1 MAGNAKERLERLLGE
16 LDRSAE
22 TPAGEDP
29 ELDDYPDY
37 DEGES
42 SVSEMTESDVDEAR
56 ARRRAEKAP
65 GGVYTS
71 RLESK
76 VMARTSKLEERLAAL
91 VEENKRKDALAQEAL
106 AEKER
111 EFAKERA
118 KMLEAVQLLKDK
130 QSELERLAPPLREAI
145 ANAKEQLRSVVCSQE
160 RLRELQSK
168 DPSELSL
175 QEFAVLRVH
184 QETANLRAELD
195 VTRVERDGARDQLG
209 RLEIDNQRLTRESK
223 RALEHV
229 AQSDKESE
237 AERTALESRCQRLA
251 RELEDAMVKV
261 EVLSAKGAM
270 YDEVAATVDR
280 LGRRAAEAEKE
291 LAAAKGA
298 EESLRRERD
307 AAASKLATREH
318 QVELLSQDKAYLS
331 REVDAAQ
338 DRERKH
344 EEEEDRLREK
354 VRALRTAR
362 DALQEK
368 VMSGHA
374 EVRSQHEE
382 RLAEEVRR
390 LQTKASEDLERLR
403 EEHTAARDREIR
415 ALRDLRDAAVND
427 ATSARAEL
435 ADLRRGYDDLLASHR
450 ESMKNA
456 DVSHAEITGQ
466 LRMKAMELERVTM
479 LHGESTSVAK
489 VLRLEVEMLTKKVR
503 LLESQ
508 YLSLEAA
515 ASRRKADADMR
526 LAEQAA
532 RLEHYEGLERELDE
546 AVMHAASEGAGTGGD
561 VAASSDSVASALG
574 ALGSSVPASLRRRL
588 AQNVALGRRCNE
600 LERQAKQANEA
611 AEAAKARAE
620 DLELQLRRANSK
632 AHDASQPYNYL
643 VERIAA
649 TEADADAAAAREREA
664 AGKLEDAK
672 AAAHAA
678 RAEANALREDL
689 KRALDERGELAAIK
703 NMLKTAPRAGS
714 NVGARK
720 AVRA

>member
-91 VEENKRKDALAQEAL
+91 VEENKRKDALAQDAL

-209 RLEIDNQRLTRESK
+209 RLELDNQRLTRESK

-237 AERTALESRCQRLA
+237 AERSALESRCQRLA

-307 AAASKLATREH
+307 AAVSKLATREH

-515 ASRRKADADMR
+515 ASRRKADADMH

-546 AVMHAASEGAGTGGD
+546 AVMHAASEGTGTGGD

-600 LERQAKQANEA
+600 LERQAKHANEA

>member
-42 SVSEMTESDVDEAR
+42 SVSEMTAESDVDEAR

-76 VMARTSKLEERLAAL
+76 VMARTSKLEERIAAL
-91 VEENKRKDALAQEAL
+91 LEENKRKDALAQEAL
-106 AEKER
+106 AAKER

-130 QSELERLAPPLREAI
+130 HSELERLAPPLREAI
-145 ANAKEQLRSVVCSQE
+145 AHGKEQLRSVVCSQE

-195 VTRVERDGARDQLG
+195 VPRVERDGARDQLG
-209 RLEIDNQRLTRESK
+209 RLELDNQRLTRESK

-237 AERTALESRCQRLA
+237 AERSALESRCQRLA
-251 RELEDAMVKV
+251 LELEDAMVKV

-307 AAASKLATREH
+307 SAASKLATREH

-338 DRERKH
+338 ERERKH

-390 LQTKASEDLERLR
+390 LQTKAGEDLERLR
-403 EEHTAARDREIR
+403 EEHAAARDREIR

-435 ADLRRGYDDLLASHR
+435 ADLRRGYDDLLSSHR

-466 LRMKAMELERVTM
+466 LRMKSMELERVTM

-508 YLSLEAA
+508 YMSLEAA
-515 ASRRKADADMR
+515 ASRRKADADMH

-546 AVMHAASEGAGTGGD
+546 AVMHAASEGAGTGD

-600 LERQAKQANEA
+600 LERQAKLANEA

-689 KRALDERGELAAIK
+689 KRALDERGELATIK

>member
-1 MAGNAKERLERLLGE
+1 MAGNPKERLERLLGE